1 MNMPHTLLLADDSVT
16 IQRVIELT
24 FADEDIRVVTV
35 GDGQQAIERIES
47 DRPDIVLA
55 DVGMP
60 NRDGYE
66 VATHVKR
73 TPHLSHIPVLLLT
86 GAFEP
91 VDEARASAAG
101 CDGVLAKPFEPQ
113 MVINRVKELLSGTGP
128 RPQER
133 RMAQPQPPARV
144 EPAPP
149 ARVEA
154 AAQAFKSVAPVP
166 FGGAENPQR
175 REPEPEAFRVDVPQK
190 PAPEPTRTPAPA
202 SPTPALSLDE
212 YFDRLDAAFG
222 GSGTVSPALQ
232 SLDEDLAADRFAD
245 SLNANPFTAEPPP
258 AREAGP
264 RRDAPPVAGPPARP
278 VSGALPVSS
287 SRREPRREPVA
298 PPVPPAVRPPASPSP
313 EPPLAG
319 AFSTLLAAERGEAI
333 PSSARVPLRSLFPSL
348 SASNDDLI
356 EQIARRVL
364 DRLADRQFVS
374 DIVVRVTERVIREE
388 IERLRSTLR
397 DK

>member
-1 MNMPHTLLLADDSVT
+1 MSHTLLLADDSVT

-47 DRPDIVLA
+47 ERPDIVLA

-113 MVINRVKELLSGTGP
+113 MVINRVKELLSTTGS

-133 RMAQPQPPARV
+133 RMPQPKPPARAEPV
-144 EPAPP
+144 PPASKPAPP
-149 ARVEA
+149 VQMAKPEE
-154 AAQAFKSVAPVP
+154 QTGPP
-166 FGGAENPQR
+166 T
-175 REPEPEAFRVDVPQK
+175 PEPA
-190 PAPEPTRTPAPA
+190 RTPAPA

-245 SLNANPFTAEPPP
+245 SLKANPFTADPPP

-264 RRDAPPVAGPPARP
+264 RRDAPPVAEAPRVEARRAEARRAEP
-278 VSGALPVSS
+278 RRPDAQAAMPVSS
-287 SRREPRREPVA
+287 SRGEPRREPVA
-298 PPVPPAVRPPASPSP
+298 PPVPPAVRPPASSSP

-364 DRLADRQFVS
+364 ERLADRQFVS
-374 DIVVRVTERVIREE
+374 DIVVRVTERVVREE

-397 DK
+397 DR